1 MKLRNV
7 VWISALVL
15 VASAVAGVGAPL
27 LIRADTGNPASSS
40 ATLSVVGTGVVT
52 TKPDTAV
59 VAAGVASQAVKAADA
74 MSANAD
80 AMTKVIDAL
89 KAQGIDA
96 KDLQTS
102 TVSLDPRFDD
112 QGISIV
118 GYTASNSV
126 SATVRDI
133 TATGP
138 VIDAA
143 VAAGANTISGPT
155 LTRDDTDK
163 LYRDAL
169 EEAVA
174 QARLKATALARASGK
189 TLGDIRSVSEGTDEA
204 APLTFS
210 AAAAKDVAP
219 TPIETGTTDVTANV
233 RVVFALD

>member
-1 MKLRNV
+1 MRLRHV
-7 VWISALVL
+7 IWISALVL
-15 VASAVAGVGAPL
+15 VASAIAGVGAPL
-27 LIRADTGNPASSS
+27 LTRAGTGDPAS
-40 ATLSVVGTGVVT
+40 ATLSVVGTGVIT
-52 TKPDTAV
+52 TKPDTALV
-59 VAAGVASQAVKAADA
+59 SAGVTSQAANASQA

-89 KAQGIDA
+89 KAQGLDA
-96 KDLQTS
+96 KDLQTD

-112 QGISIV
+112 QGVSIV

-155 LTRDDTDK
+155 LTRDDSDK

-189 TLGDIRSVSEGTDEA
+189 TLGDIRSVSEGTEEVT
-204 APLTFS
+204 PLASF
-210 AAAAKDVAP
+210 AAAKDAAP
-219 TPIETGTTDVTANV
+219 TPIE
-233 RVVFALD
+233 

>member
-27 LIRADTGNPASSS
+27 LIRADTGNPSSP

-52 TKPDTAV
+52 TKPDTALV
-59 VAAGVASQAVKAADA
+59 SAGVTSQAAKAADA

-89 KAQGIDA
+89 KARGIDA

-112 QGISIV
+112 QGVSIV

-133 TATGP
+133 TAIGP

-155 LTRDDTDK
+155 LTRDDSYK

-204 APLTFS
+204 APLASF
-210 AAAAKDVAP
+210 AAAKDAAP

>member
-1 MKLRNV
+1 MKLRHV
-7 VWISALVL
+7 IWISALVL
-15 VASAVAGVGAPL
+15 VASAIAGVGAPL
-27 LIRADTGNPASSS
+27 LIRADTGGSSSSS

-59 VAAGVASQAVKAADA
+59 VSAGVTSQAAKAADV
-74 MSANAD
+74 MTANAA

-96 KDLQTS
+96 KDLKTDI
-102 TVSLDPRFDD
+102 VSLQPRFDD
-112 QGISIV
+112 QGVTIV
-118 GYTASNSV
+118 GYTASNSL

-138 VIDAA
+138 AIDAA
-143 VAAGANTISGPT
+143 VAAGANTIAGPT

-189 TLGDIRSVSEGTDEA
+189 TLGAIKSVSEGTEEPL
-204 APLTFS
+204 PLTFS
-210 AAAAKDVAP
+210 AAAAKDA
-219 TPIETGTTDVTANV
+219 
-233 RVVFALD
+233 

>member
-15 VASAVAGVGAPL
+15 VASAIAGVGAPL
-27 LIRADTGNPASSS
+27 LIRADTGDPSSS
-40 ATLSVVGTGVVT
+40 ATLSVVGTGVIT
-52 TKPDTAV
+52 TKPDTALV
-59 VAAGVASQAVKAADA
+59 SAGVTSQAAKAADA
-74 MSANAD
+74 MSANAA

-112 QGISIV
+112 QGVSIV
-118 GYTASNSV
+118 GYTASNSL

-143 VAAGANTISGPT
+143 AAAGANTISGPT
-155 LTRDDTDK
+155 LTRDDSDK

-189 TLGDIRSVSEGTDEA
+189 TL
-204 APLTFS
+204 
-210 AAAAKDVAP
+210 
-219 TPIETGTTDVTANV
+219 
-233 RVVFALD
+233 

>member
-7 VWISALVL
+7 VWISALIL

-27 LIRADTGNPASSS
+27 LIRADTGNPSSS

-52 TKPDTAV
+52 TKPDTALV
-59 VAAGVASQAVKAADA
+59 SAGVTSQAAKAADA

-89 KAQGIDA
+89 KAQGIDV

-112 QGISIV
+112 QGVSIV

-126 SATVRDI
+126 AATVRDI
-133 TATGP
+133 TAIGP

-155 LTRDDTDK
+155 LTRDDSDK

-204 APLTFS
+204 APLASF
-210 AAAAKDVAP
+210 AAAKDVAP